1 MISINGK
8 VTTDWTQPADWDPA
22 KNLPGMGGRKLGEG
36 TIAIQG
42 HDPKSV
48 IHYKDLFIKPL
59 P

>member
-1 MISINGK
+1 M
-8 VTTDWTQPADWDPA
+8 P
-22 KNLPGMGGRKLGEG
+22 GRKLAEG

-48 IHYKDLFIKPL
+48 TLYKDLFIKAL